1 MHHWLLPTHFSDG
14 LCGHELMS
22 PVYFADTRRA
32 VMEAALVMASQE
44 VEYVVQ
50 EATNGWCLM
59 VAEEDLER
67 ASHEL
72 QSYWRENAPPT
83 ITPREVEIVDSG
95 WFGVLGYLSV
105 IWAIPALQSWTMMDY
120 SAYGHLHAES
130 VRDGELWRTITALT
144 LHSDLGHIFANSFFG
159 AVFGLFVGRHIGS
172 GLGWLIVLGCGALA
186 NLTNAFI
193 QPDAFRAVGAS
204 TATFAALG
212 LVPAFAWRRGY
223 FRGQGFKRGFA
234 PIFAAICILAYTGF
248 GGARV
253 DIGGHV
259 FGFTYGI
266 VAGLLF
272 AEIDL
277 DSRSQADQQRA
288 GLLAIVLVVSAWLVA
303 LS

>member
-1 MHHWLLPTHFSDG
+1 MT
-14 LCGHELMS
+14 

-50 EATNGWCLM
+50 QSGQGWCLL
-59 VAEEDLER
+59 VAEEDLPK
-67 ASHEL
+67 ASAEL
-72 QSYWRENAPPT
+72 HSYWRENAPSAVQ
-83 ITPREVEIVDSG
+83 PRDVEIVDSG
-95 WFGVLGYLSV
+95 WFGVLGYLSL
-105 IWAIPALQSWTMMDY
+105 IWAIPALQSWALIDFP
-120 SAYGHLHAES
+120 AAGHLHAEA

-144 LHSDLGHIFANSFFG
+144 LHGDLGHIFANSFFG
-159 AVFGLFVGRHIGS
+159 AVFGLFVGRHLGS

-193 QPDAFRAVGAS
+193 QPDSFRAVGAS

-223 FRGQGFKRGFA
+223 FRGQDFKRGFA
-234 PIFAAICILAYTGF
+234 PVFAAICILAYTGF

-259 FGFTYGI
+259 FGFTFGI

-272 AEIDL
+272 AEINL
-277 DSRSQADQQRA
+277 ESRSLADQQRA
-288 GLLAIVLVVSAWLVA
+288 GLLAYILVISAWLVA